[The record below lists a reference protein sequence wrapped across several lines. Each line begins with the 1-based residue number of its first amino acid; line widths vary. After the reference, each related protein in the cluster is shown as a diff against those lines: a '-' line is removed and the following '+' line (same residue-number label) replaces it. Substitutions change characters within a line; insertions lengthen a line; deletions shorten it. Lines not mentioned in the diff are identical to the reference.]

1 MEAAGSTVTS
11 NISAGLHGVASHKT
25 VLVRRHQE
33 NLSLYILQCSHETN
47 HFKIIHNIKI
57 YTSETYRHLLN
68 KRTEHSFFHLIEHKY
83 KVITYGIASS
93 IHKSPVFVMKYCS
106 LYFKIWCDIFIT
118 AKFPVWKHI
127 HHKQHTPASYTLD
140 RALLRVPT
148 EICLLGDHSRFM
160 TGRLVTWERERK
172 VVNLPLLNWRI
183 RVYLLWNLLP
193 ALRLLYG
200 QPTGVRNVAVHRPCK
215 SQLLS
220 P

>member
-1 MEAAGSTVTS
+1 M
-11 NISAGLHGVASHKT
+11 
-25 VLVRRHQE
+25 
-33 NLSLYILQCSHETN
+33 
-47 HFKIIHNIKI
+47 
-57 YTSETYRHLLN
+57 
-68 KRTEHSFFHLIEHKY
+68 HSFFHFIEHKY
-83 KVITYGIASS
+83 TLITYGIAGS
-93 IHKSPVFVMKYCS
+93 IYKSPVFVMKYCS

-118 AKFPVWKHI
+118 AKFSVWKHI
-127 HHKQHTPASYTLD
+127 HHEQHTPASYTLD

-160 TGRLVTWERERK
+160 TVRLVTGERERK

-183 RVYLLWNLLP
+183 RVYSLWNLLP

-220 P
+220 PLPPAEITFDNRSPSPLPPHVQLNKILTSSSAHCSV